1 MTASHPQRPRST
13 TDAILDAALE
23 LHQQEQPIT
32 REAVAQLTGLKMTV
46 VDDRLSTL
54 VDNGQLMRVQRGIYL
69 PAPVYEDA
77 RAISRTLL
85 PDGRSKIEIGD
96 CLLTLT
102 PKEERMLA
110 SLLAGPLA
118 QVTAIEAGR
127 CVTILTADLARE
139 VAHLRQKMTALKKPV
154 ASAQCDWIG

>member
-1 MTASHPQRPRST
+1 MTATHPQRPRST

-32 REAVAQLTGLKMTV
+32 REAVAQITGLKMTV

-139 VAHLRQKMTALKKPV
+139 VAHLRQKMTALKKP
-154 ASAQCDWIG
+154 AAAAQYD

>member
-1 MTASHPQRPRST
+1 MTATHPQRPRST

-32 REAVAQLTGLKMTV
+32 REAVAQITGLKMTV

-139 VAHLRQKMTALKKPV
+139 VAHLRQKMTALKKP
-154 ASAQCDWIG
+154 AAAAQCDWIG

>member
-1 MTASHPQRPRST
+1 MNASHPQRPRST

-32 REAVAQLTGLKMTV
+32 RESVAQITGLKMTV
-46 VDDRLSTL
+46 VDDRLGTL
-54 VDNGQLMRVQRGIYL
+54 VEHGQLLRVQRGIYL
-69 PAPVYEDA
+69 PAPVYEEA

-85 PDGRSKIEIGD
+85 PDGRSKIEVGD

-127 CVTILTADLARE
+127 NVTVLTADLARE
-139 VAHLRQKMTALKKPV
+139 VARLRQKMAALQKPATTAQADLL
-154 ASAQCDWIG
+154 D